1 MSDSFVYKADFEQ
14 EKESKCVFQKELKKI
29 SQFIKTYTSDL
40 KSNEIDTYMSEQDL
54 IETIG
59 GNYIIPEE

>member
-1 MSDSFVYKADFEQ
+1 MSDSFVYKVDFE
-14 EKESKCVFQKELKKI
+14 KKTSKCVFQSELRKI
-29 SQFIKTYTSDL
+29 NQFIKTYTSDL